1 MRGNLTPSSPGTRVE
16 DVPEPV
22 LYEHDLDGPLALV
35 HGSQDGSADLASL
48 SDREAAR
55 TV

>member
-1 MRGNLTPSSPGTRVE
+1 MRGIYPQALPALCVE
-16 DVPEPV
+16 DVHEPV

-35 HGSQDGSADLASL
+35 RGSQDASADLASL

>member
-1 MRGNLTPSSPGTRVE
+1 MAEALTKLGH
-16 DVPEPV
+16 EPV
-22 LYEHDLDGPLALV
+22 LYEHDLDGALPSFG
-35 HGSQDGSADLASL
+35 GSQDASADLASL